1 MPFGCAGKVVTQE
14 TGKLRSAMHIY
25 MYTIPTQCMYGYL
38 HRCVWKEVSKVVPTS
53 SSTHATLSG
62 RYNSDK

>member
-1 MPFGCAGKVVTQE
+1 MSFGCAGEVASEE
-14 TGKLRSAMHIY
+14 TGKLRSALHIY
-25 MYTIPTQCMYGYL
+25 ICTIPTQCMCGYL
-38 HRCVWKEVSKVVPTS
+38 HRCAWKEVSKVVPTS